1 MHSFRRQTEEM
12 KQMIDHESM
21 QKFADRVWQDS
32 ITGELIEYI
41 RIPNKSPHFDP
52 QWAEHG
58 HMDKAAAHM
67 ERWCREQ
74 PIGGMQ
80 VELVRLPG
88 RTPVLVCEIPGQ
100 NDDTVL
106 LYGHLDK
113 QPEMSGWRDDL
124 GPWKPV
130 LEGERL
136 FGRGGADDGYA
147 VYASLTAIRAL
158 AEQDIPH
165 ARCFVLIEACEESG
179 SFDLPYYIDHLR
191 DRIGKPS
198 LVVCLDSGCGDY
210 ERMWSTTSL
219 RGLVAGTLSIE
230 NLTEGV
236 HSGNAGGIVPSTFR
250 IARALLSRIEDES
263 SGQITADILQA
274 QIPEQRRQQAVG
286 AAQALGDKVYSA
298 FPWHGDSTP
307 AQDDTVE
314 LILNRTW
321 RAALEITGADGLP
334 ASADAG
340 NVARPKTELK
350 LSLRVPPTTDV
361 EAATAAVKTIL
372 ESQPPHGASVTFTP
386 DTPGPG
392 WESPP
397 CADWLN
403 DAMNEAS
410 SAYFGEP
417 AAWMGEGGSI
427 PFMGM
432 LGEKFPQAQFL
443 VTGVLGPNSNAH
455 GPNEF
460 LDLPTARRLTCC
472 VALVLARHFAKER

>member
-1 MHSFRRQTEEM
+1 ML
-12 KQMIDHESM
+12 DHELSR
-21 QKFADRVWQDS
+21 QFVNQRWHDS
-32 ITGELIEYI
+32 ITKELVEYI

-52 QWAEHG
+52 HWAEHG
-58 HMDKAAAHM
+58 FMDEAATHM

-74 PIGGMQ
+74 GIAGMQ

-88 RTPVLVCEIPGQ
+88 RTPVLVCEIPGRD
-100 NDDTVL
+100 DDTVL
-106 LYGHLDK
+106 LYGHMDK

-124 GPWKPV
+124 GPWQPV
-130 LEGERL
+130 IEDERL

-147 VYASLTAIRAL
+147 VYASLTAIQAL
-158 AEQDIPH
+158 QEQGIEH

-179 SFDLPYYIDHLR
+179 SYDLPYYIDHLR
-191 DRIGKPS
+191 ERIGEPS
-198 LVVCLDSGCGDY
+198 LVLCLDSGCGDY
-210 ERMWSTTSL
+210 DRLWSTTSL

-230 NLTEGV
+230 TLTEGV

-250 IARALLSRIEDES
+250 IARALLSRIEDEGN
-263 SGQITADILQA
+263 GQILPDALQA
-274 QIPEQRRQQAVG
+274 QIPEQRRQQAIG
-286 AAQALGDKVYSA
+286 AAQALGDKVYCT
-298 FPWHGDSTP
+298 FPWHGDAEP
-307 AQDDTVE
+307 ALSDPVE

-321 RAALEITGADGLP
+321 RAALEVTGAEDLP
-334 ASADAG
+334 TIADAG
-340 NVARPKTELK
+340 NVARPRTRLK
-350 LSLRVPPTTDV
+350 LSLRVPPTTD
-361 EAATAAVKTIL
+361 ASLATRAVKRIL
-372 ESQPPHGASVTFTP
+372 EEHAPHGATVSFSA

-397 CADWLN
+397 CAEWLH

-410 SAYFGEP
+410 SAYFGQD

-460 LDLPTARRLTCC
+460 LHLPTARRLTCC
-472 VALVLARHFAKER
+472 VALVLARHCARAT

>member
-1 MHSFRRQTEEM
+1 MRLPITNHEFQA
-12 KQMIDHESM
+12 MIDYQAAQLFVEQM
-21 QKFADRVWQDS
+21 WDDS
-32 ITGELIEYI
+32 ITDELVEYI
-41 RIPNKSPHFDP
+41 RIPNKSPHFDA

-58 HMDKAAAHM
+58 YMDQAAVHMQ
-67 ERWCREQ
+67 RWCREQ
-74 PIGGMQ
+74 AIDGMR
-80 VELVRLPG
+80 VDLVRLPG
-88 RTPVLVCEIPGQ
+88 RTPVLVCEIPGRG
-100 NDDTVL
+100 DDTVL

-113 QPEMSGWRDDL
+113 QPEMTGWRDDL
-124 GPWKPV
+124 GPWQPV
-130 LEGERL
+130 IKDERL
-136 FGRGGADDGYA
+136 YGRGGADDGYA

-158 AEQDIPH
+158 SAQGVAH

-179 SFDLPYYIDHLR
+179 SYDLPYYIDHLR
-191 DRIGKPS
+191 ERIGEPS

-219 RGLVAGTLSIE
+219 RGLVAGTLSID

-236 HSGNAGGIVPSTFR
+236 HSGNAGGIVPSSFR

-263 SGQITADILQA
+263 SGQITPNALQA
-274 QIPEQRRQQAVG
+274 QIPEQRRQQAIG

-307 AQDDTVE
+307 AQSDPVE

-321 RAALEITGADGLP
+321 RAALEITGAEGIP
-334 ASADAG
+334 AIADAG
-340 NVARPKTELK
+340 NVARPSTRLK
-350 LSLRVPPTTDV
+350 LSLRVPPTTNVD
-361 EAATAAVKTIL
+361 AATAAVKSIL
-372 ESQPPHGASVTFTP
+372 ETQAPHGATVSFTA

-397 CADWLN
+397 CAQWLN

-410 SAYFGEP
+410 NTYFGKD

-432 LGEKFPQAQFL
+432 LGKKFPQAQFL

-460 LDLPTARRLTCC
+460 LHLPTARRLTCC
-472 VALVLARHFAKER
+472 VAVVLARHFVRTR